1 MQSAQSCR
9 HIASGGDRSIPP
21 PTFSR
26 SRANIFLKFT
36 DRKLNYDGSP
46 PPTHTFWGAYEKLK

>member
-9 HIASGGDRSIPP
+9 HIASGGGRSTPPPP

-36 DRKLNYDGSP
+36 DRKLNYDAP
-46 PPTHTFWGAYEKLK
+46 HTFWGAYEKLK